1 MFFIIVWKSVFE
13 VLGCSLR
20 ELTELRADVDLIL
33 LENESFFMMLVY
45 FKNRNGQVTEINVVP
60 QEIIKEDVK
69 KVEELGG
76 IE

>member
-1 MFFIIVWKSVFE
+1 
-13 VLGCSLR
+13 
-20 ELTELRADVDLIL
+20 
-33 LENESFFMMLVY
+33 MMLVY

>member
-1 MFFIIVWKSVFE
+1 MQFKRVDRVACGRWFDFTGKWK
-13 VLGCSLR
+13 
-20 ELTELRADVDLIL
+20 
-33 LENESFFMMLVY
+33 FFMMLVY
-45 FKNRNGQVTEINVVP
+45 SKNRNGQVTEINVVP